1 MKQQL
6 RIFTVSVLIL
16 FCVGYKINAQ
26 SVEFASITIKQLPQ
40 SVDEFLEIRD
50 RLAPSPNGGAACF
63 LIALIVYA
71 KNNHLGTK
79 LLTMTIDRE
88 FLVQGNSYNGF
99 QPRSTD
105 LNVINDLLKQKPH
118 FFHAYISAS
127 YPDKEINSL
136 NSEISF
142 DFVRNPPTAYK
153 EGNEIQ
159 RVLVKYNTDTKPRM
173 IKLRKDY
180 KDFWKVYEWS
190 SILADF
196 PSKNN

>member
-16 FCVGYKINAQ
+16 FCIGYKINAQ
-26 SVEFASITIKQLPQ
+26 SVEFTSITIKQLPQ
-40 SVDEFLEIRD
+40 SVDEFLDLRD
-50 RLAPSPNGGAACF
+50 QLAQSPNGGAACF
-63 LIALIVYA
+63 LVALIVYT

-79 LLTMTIDRE
+79 LLTIILDRE

-105 LNVINDLLKQKPH
+105 LNFINDLLKQKPR
-118 FFHAYISAS
+118 FFHAYIAGSHL
-127 YPDKEINSL
+127 DKEFAS
-136 NSEISF
+136 SSGEISF

-153 EGNEIQ
+153 EGNEIH
-159 RVLVKYNTDTKPRM
+159 RVLVKCNADTKPRM

-180 KDFWKVYEWS
+180 KDFWKVYDWS

>member
-1 MKQQL
+1 MKQLL

-16 FCVGYKINAQ
+16 YCVGYKINAQ

-40 SVDEFLEIRD
+40 NVDEFLEIRD
-50 RLAPSPNGGAACF
+50 RLALSPNGGAACF

-105 LNVINDLLKQKPH
+105 LNVINDLLKQKPY
-118 FFHAYISAS
+118 FFYAYTSACQ
-127 YPDKEINSL
+127 PDKEINSL
-136 NSEISF
+136 SSEISF

-159 RVLVKYNTDTKPRM
+159 RVLVRCSADTKPRM